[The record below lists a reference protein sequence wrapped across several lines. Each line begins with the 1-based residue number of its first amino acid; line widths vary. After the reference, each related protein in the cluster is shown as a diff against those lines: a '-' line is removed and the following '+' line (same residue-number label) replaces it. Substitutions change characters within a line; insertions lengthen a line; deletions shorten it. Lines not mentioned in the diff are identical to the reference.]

1 MLKKTL
7 FTALPLA
14 LILASHCFAA
24 DTLSVTQAWAR
35 ATPPGA
41 TTAAAYFTIKNN
53 GAAADSIVGARTS
66 VADDASVHEMKMAN
80 GMMQMRAVPKLD
92 IAPKATVIF
101 SPQGYHVMLT
111 GLKAPLKE
119 GSQFKLSLALQ
130 GGGSIEVSIDVLG
143 LGATA
148 YSHAH

>member
-1 MLKKTL
+1 MLKKTW
-7 FTALPLA
+7 FIALPLA
-14 LILASHCFAA
+14 LTLAAPCFAA
-24 DTLSVTQAWAR
+24 DTLTVSQAWAR

-41 TTAAAYFTIKNN
+41 STAAAYFIIKNE
-53 GAAADSIVGARTS
+53 GATTDSIVGARTS

-92 IAPKATVIF
+92 IPAKASVTF

-119 GSQFKLSLALQ
+119 GSHFKLSLALQ
-130 GGGSIEVSIDVLG
+130 RGGSIDVNVDVLG
-143 LGATA
+143 LGATEF
-148 YSHAH
+148 SHSH